1 VRYPAVPLAA
11 ALVAGAALGVA
22 DDAQPGAVAAA
33 LALGYSLCVLSWRE
47 AVAPAMAAAAI
58 FTAAASGY
66 ALASTA
72 ARAATHTQLRAA
84 LRVAGGPGAVSDA
97 PGPPVTLVGTL
108 LADASPGGSGIGLA
122 LRVRQAALE
131 GPAFEADGGVLL
143 TVAGEGAPDR
153 AEQWRRGR
161 TVALSAHLRRPSR
174 YLNPGA
180 RNDEDALALRGV
192 TLVGTVKSAL
202 LVRVTARGHPLA
214 EWAAA
219 LRLRVRHVIDRLVGC
234 HSVRSAAI
242 VRAIL
247 LGDRAGLDD
256 ETEERLRQAGTYH
269 VIAISGGNIAVLAL
283 VLMAV
288 ATLAGLRPGLTHLA
302 AAALL
307 VAYAFIVG
315 SGASVVRAT
324 QMAVLYLVARAAD
337 HRAKPYNAIA
347 VSAGLTCAADPLA
360 VRDAGAWLTYGATI
374 AILAGTPL
382 LVARMGLT
390 GRWVRLPGGL
400 FGASLAAE
408 LALFP
413 VSAYVFSQITA
424 AGLVLNFVAIPL
436 MSVVQVGGMLLVALD
451 CVTPAGAAAVAWLT
465 HAAAWGLVESARLV
479 DVTPWAVLRVPAPG
493 APALLAYY
501 GAWAAWFAAGALGGA
516 AGPQGR
522 VRRVSRRAAAAI
534 LVASGAW
541 IVWTPGLRAGRPA
554 QLEATVIDVG
564 QGAAALVRFPSGDAI
579 LVDAGGAGG
588 GRFDIGRR
596 VVEPAVWAA
605 GAHRISHLVATHGDG
620 DHIGGAA
627 AVTRDLRPREIWE
640 GVPVPPDPLVRELA
654 AAAGLAGA
662 SWRTVQ
668 RGDRVRFGEADVLVW
683 NPAPPAWERQRVRN
697 DDSIV
702 LEVRFGRVALLLA
715 GDAEAA
721 AEAEVARLLEPAGVR
736 VLLAAHHGSA
746 TSSTWPLLRAA
757 TPALV
762 VVSAGRGN
770 RYGHPHPAVLERYRA
785 IGAAVLR
792 TDLDGAVRIRTDGT
806 VVEARTFTGRRVVLA
821 PRQAA
826 PPAPPA

>member
-1 VRYPAVPLAA
+1 MRYPAVPLAA

-22 DDAQPGAVAAA
+22 GSAPPAAVAAA
-33 LALGYSLCVLSWRE
+33 LVLGYSLSLLSWR
-47 AVAPAMAAAAI
+47 AGVAPAVAAAAAL
-58 FTAAASGY
+58 TAAASGY

-97 PGPPVTLVGTL
+97 PGPPVTLIGTL
-108 LADASPGGSGIGLA
+108 LADASPGESGVVLSM
-122 LRVRQAALE
+122 RVRQAALE
-131 GPAFEADGGVLL
+131 GRAYDADGGVLL
-143 TVAGEGAPDR
+143 AVSGSGDPGRVE
-153 AEQWRRGR
+153 EWRSGR
-161 TVALSAHLRRPSR
+161 TVALAAHLRRPSR

-180 RNDEDALALRGV
+180 RDDEYALALRGV

-202 LVRVTARGHPLA
+202 LVQVAARGHPPA

-219 LRLRVRHVIDRLVGC
+219 FRSRIRRVIDRLVGC
-234 HSVRSAAI
+234 YSVRSAAI

-247 LGDRAGLDD
+247 LGDRTGLDD

-269 VIAISGGNIAVLAL
+269 VIAISGGNIAVLAA
-283 VLMAV
+283 VLMA
-288 ATLAGLRPGLTHLA
+288 AAKLAGLRPGPAYLA
-302 AAALL
+302 AAGLL
-307 VAYAFIVG
+307 AAYAFIVG
-315 SGASVVRAT
+315 NGASVARAT

-347 VSAGLTCAADPLA
+347 ASAGLTCAADPLA
-360 VRDAGAWLTYGATI
+360 VRDAGAWLTYGATV

-382 LVARMGLT
+382 LMARMRLA
-390 GRWVRLPGGL
+390 GRWGRLAGGL
-400 FGASLAAE
+400 FAASLAAE

-413 VSAYVFSQITA
+413 VSAYVFSQVTA
-424 AGLVLNFVAIPL
+424 AGLALNFLAIPL
-436 MSVVQVGGMLLVALD
+436 MSVVQVGGMLLLALD
-451 CVTPAGAAAVAWLT
+451 SVVPAVAAAVAWLT

-479 DVTPWAVLRVPAPG
+479 GVMSWAVRRVPAPG
-493 APALLAYY
+493 LLVLAAYY
-501 GAWAAWFAAGALGGA
+501 GAWAAWFAAGVLGA
-516 AGPQGR
+516 ASTPRGR
-522 VRRVSRRAAAAI
+522 VGRTSRMAAAAV
-534 LVASGAW
+534 LAASGAW
-541 IVWTPGLRAGRPA
+541 MVWAPRLLVGRPA
-554 QLEATVIDVG
+554 QLEATVLDVG
-564 QGAAALVRFPSGDAI
+564 QGAAALMRFPSGDAV

-620 DHIGGAA
+620 DHIGGAVSVA
-627 AVTRDLRPREIWE
+627 RDLRPREIWE

-668 RGDRVRFGEADVLVW
+668 RGDRVRFGEADVVVW
-683 NPAPPAWERQRVRN
+683 NPTPPAWERQRVRN

-702 LEVRFGRVALLLA
+702 VEVRFRRVALLFA

-721 AEAEVARLLEPAGVR
+721 AEAEVAPLLEPAGVR
-736 VLLAAHHGSA
+736 VLFAAHHGSA

-757 TPALV
+757 SPALV

-770 RYGHPHPAVLERYRA
+770 RYGHPHPAVLDRYRA

-792 TDLDGAVRIRTDGT
+792 TDLDGAVSIRTDGSL
-806 VVEARTFTGRRVVLA
+806 VVATTFTGRRIVLG
-821 PRQAA
+821 PRPAVPPV
-826 PPAPPA
+826 PPA